1 MKLPLS
7 SITSLATNLRVAIEA
22 KDTQLSNE
30 LYEQFKQ
37 IVDYNI
43 SRIES
48 SSKEKKTK
56 NVVSLSQTRIPKC
69 NKTLKEAHSQS
80 SLETMD
86 KRDFQIT
93 ELNLHYWK

>member
-30 LYEQFKQ
+30 LYEQFKR

-48 SSKEKKTK
+48 SSKEKKSK
-56 NVVSLSQTRIPKC
+56 NVLQKCSQT
-69 NKTLKEAHSQS
+69 LK
-80 SLETMD
+80 ETMD
-86 KRDFQIT
+86 KRDLPVTASAFQIT

>member
-69 NKTLKEAHSQS
+69 NKTLKEA
-80 SLETMD
+80 MD
-86 KRDFQIT
+86 KRDFPVTASAFQIT

>member
-30 LYEQFKQ
+30 LYEQFKR

-48 SSKEKKTK
+48 SSKEKKSK
-56 NVVSLSQTRIPKC
+56 NVVSLSQTRIQKC
-69 NKTLKEAHSQS
+69 SQTLK
-80 SLETMD
+80 ETMD
-86 KRDFQIT
+86 KRDLPVTASAFQIT